1 MDISNN
7 ITKFYPI
14 SYNKPVKKDMAII
27 MVYFNATRS
36 VRIAQHILLVKQYL
50 DNAKIPYYIGELS
63 ICGTP
68 YLFEESSNIFHYKTN
83 DYMFYKENLIN
94 LVEAR
99 IPDEYTKICN
109 IDADI
114 FFSNPDWYNMLSDI
128 LDSVNICQPFNR
140 AYWLNIENN
149 DSILTRQNCLMDK
162 EDGHTGFVWA
172 FTRQFF
178 KLCRLPDFCVT
189 GSGDMCFYRLIVNNV
204 GLTNPIFSYLVP
216 SMNNYVKSF
225 NILAKDSNIIIN
237 FGYVNQYVYHL
248 YHGSRDNR
256 KYENRHLT
264 IMNTLKKLNVVS
276 IDYVID
282 YDSNGLRC
290 WKPLYK
296 EEMNK
301 HIKKYLCDRNDDG
314 I

>member
-1 MDISNN
+1 MDLFNN

-14 SYNKPVKKDMAII
+14 SYNEPAKKDMAII
-27 MVYFNATRS
+27 MVYFNTTKS

-50 DNAKIPYYIGELS
+50 DKAKIPYYIGELS
-63 ICGTP
+63 IDGSP
-68 YLFEESSNIFHYKTN
+68 YLFEESSNIFHYKTD

-114 FFSNPDWYNMLSDI
+114 FFSNPDWYNMVSNI
-128 LDSVNICQPFNR
+128 LESVNVCQPFNI
-140 AYWLNIENN
+140 ANWLNIENN
-149 DSILTRQNCLMDK
+149 NCILTRQNCFIDK
-162 EDGHTGFVWA
+162 HNGHPGFAWA

-189 GSGDMCFYRLIVNNV
+189 GSGDLCFYRLIVNNV
-204 GLTNPIFSYLVP
+204 GLTDQYFKYLVP
-216 SMNNYVKSF
+216 SMNNYIKSF
-225 NILAKDSNIIIN
+225 NVLAKNSNTFIT

-248 YHGSRDNR
+248 YHGSLRNR
-256 KYENRHLT
+256 KYDDRHED
-264 IMNTLKKLNVVS
+264 IIDRLKQFNVIS
-276 IDYVID
+276 IEDMID
-282 YDSNGLRC
+282 YDSNGIRC
-290 WKPLYK
+290 WKPPYK

-301 HIKKYLCDRNDDG
+301 HIKKYLCGRNDDG